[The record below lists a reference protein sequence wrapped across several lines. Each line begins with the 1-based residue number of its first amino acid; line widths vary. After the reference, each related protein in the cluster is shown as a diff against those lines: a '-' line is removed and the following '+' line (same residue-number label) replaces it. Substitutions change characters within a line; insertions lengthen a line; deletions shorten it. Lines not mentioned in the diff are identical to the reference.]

1 MMSTD
6 SQPVAPAR
14 PGRRQGPTSELTTIL
29 NVKPGHEAV
38 LREILEQSGARPDA
52 ERKKLGLEV
61 GTLHEMRWVLF
72 DDDRRLL
79 FCTSFDGDWDRYI
92 EDFVR
97 TSQVTFDTVLVHVEG
112 YPEGGIR
119 DPRAKDWIIEQQIS
133 ALDYTRLYDATAKQ
147 VRKALAVS
155 EAFQDVLDT
164 PEFARVLED
173 PALKP
178 LLDTPAFQK
187 LLNLAAD

>member
-1 MMSTD
+1 MSTD

-14 PGRRQGPTSELTTIL
+14 PGRRQGPTTELTAIL

-38 LREILEQSGARPDA
+38 LRELLEHSGARPDA

-79 FCTSFDGDWDRYI
+79 FCTSFDGDWDLYI

-97 TSQVTFDTVLVHVEG
+97 TSQVTFDTLFVHVEG

-155 EAFQDVLDT
+155 EAFQEVLDT